1 MALLGIRSQVDW
13 YALDDEDKE
22 TWEAFILWRDRQ
34 IERLLEQLNKRVA
47 DDKSVELT
55 AYIQLL
61 LARML

>member
-13 YALDDEDKE
+13 YALEDDDKE